1 MHHRLP
7 DVDAAAI
14 RLAEPRALTQAI
26 ASWIYQQI
34 GPTGVP
40 IGGVH
45 FDSRHGDR
53 LDLRAV
59 FERPGDGML
68 SPASPAYATTPSRS
82 TTPTFRKHCA
92 STDCNGPP
100 DTRNNCRSARFGYPV
115 QTSLEG
121 VLVTDGESIEDQ
133 LNELRARIVEI
144 NELTQYNLLTG
155 EALGLI
161 RGMLID
167 LVEASDADP
176 DDYID
181 DLDRLDQIAN
191 QFP

>member
-1 MHHRLP
+1 ME
-7 DVDAAAI
+7 D
-14 RLAEPRALTQAI
+14 
-26 ASWIYQQI
+26 
-34 GPTGVP
+34 
-40 IGGVH
+40 
-45 FDSRHGDR
+45 
-53 LDLRAV
+53 
-59 FERPGDGML
+59 
-68 SPASPAYATTPSRS
+68 
-82 TTPTFRKHCA
+82 
-92 STDCNGPP
+92 
-100 DTRNNCRSARFGYPV
+100 
-115 QTSLEG
+115 

-161 RGMLID
+161 RSMLID
-167 LVEASDADP
+167 LVEAADADP

>member
-1 MHHRLP
+1 
-7 DVDAAAI
+7 
-14 RLAEPRALTQAI
+14 
-26 ASWIYQQI
+26 
-34 GPTGVP
+34 
-40 IGGVH
+40 
-45 FDSRHGDR
+45 
-53 LDLRAV
+53 
-59 FERPGDGML
+59 
-68 SPASPAYATTPSRS
+68 
-82 TTPTFRKHCA
+82 
-92 STDCNGPP
+92 
-100 DTRNNCRSARFGYPV
+100 
-115 QTSLEG
+115 
-121 VLVTDGESIEDQ
+121 VTDGESIEGQ
-133 LNELRARIVEI
+133 LNELRARIIEI

>member
-1 MHHRLP
+1 M
-7 DVDAAAI
+7 
-14 RLAEPRALTQAI
+14 E
-26 ASWIYQQI
+26 
-34 GPTGVP
+34 
-40 IGGVH
+40 GVH
-45 FDSRHGDR
+45 
-53 LDLRAV
+53 
-59 FERPGDGML
+59 
-68 SPASPAYATTPSRS
+68 
-82 TTPTFRKHCA
+82 
-92 STDCNGPP
+92 
-100 DTRNNCRSARFGYPV
+100 
-115 QTSLEG
+115 
-121 VLVTDGESIEDQ
+121 VTDGESIEDQ
-133 LNELRARIVEI
+133 LNELRARIIEI

>member
-1 MHHRLP
+1 M
-7 DVDAAAI
+7 
-14 RLAEPRALTQAI
+14 
-26 ASWIYQQI
+26 
-34 GPTGVP
+34 
-40 IGGVH
+40 
-45 FDSRHGDR
+45 
-53 LDLRAV
+53 
-59 FERPGDGML
+59 
-68 SPASPAYATTPSRS
+68 
-82 TTPTFRKHCA
+82 
-92 STDCNGPP
+92 
-100 DTRNNCRSARFGYPV
+100 
-115 QTSLEG
+115 
-121 VLVTDGESIEDQ
+121 TDGESIEDQ
-133 LNELRARIVEI
+133 LNELHARIIEI

>member
-1 MHHRLP
+1 MRL
-7 DVDAAAI
+7 
-14 RLAEPRALTQAI
+14 Q
-26 ASWIYQQI
+26 
-34 GPTGVP
+34 
-40 IGGVH
+40 
-45 FDSRHGDR
+45 
-53 LDLRAV
+53 
-59 FERPGDGML
+59 
-68 SPASPAYATTPSRS
+68 
-82 TTPTFRKHCA
+82 
-92 STDCNGPP
+92 N
-100 DTRNNCRSARFGYPV
+100 
-115 QTSLEG
+115 SLEG

-133 LNELRARIVEI
+133 LNELRARIIEI

-161 RGMLID
+161 RGILID

>member
-1 MHHRLP
+1 LS
-7 DVDAAAI
+7 
-14 RLAEPRALTQAI
+14 LC
-26 ASWIYQQI
+26 
-34 GPTGVP
+34 P
-40 IGGVH
+40 IQ
-45 FDSRHGDR
+45 
-53 LDLRAV
+53 LCDL
-59 FERPGDGML
+59 
-68 SPASPAYATTPSRS
+68 
-82 TTPTFRKHCA
+82 
-92 STDCNGPP
+92 
-100 DTRNNCRSARFGYPV
+100 

-133 LNELRARIVEI
+133 LNELRTRIIEI
-144 NELTQYNLLTG
+144 HELTQYNLLTG

>member
-1 MHHRLP
+1 M
-7 DVDAAAI
+7 
-14 RLAEPRALTQAI
+14 
-26 ASWIYQQI
+26 
-34 GPTGVP
+34 
-40 IGGVH
+40 
-45 FDSRHGDR
+45 
-53 LDLRAV
+53 
-59 FERPGDGML
+59 
-68 SPASPAYATTPSRS
+68 
-82 TTPTFRKHCA
+82 
-92 STDCNGPP
+92 
-100 DTRNNCRSARFGYPV
+100 
-115 QTSLEG
+115 
-121 VLVTDGESIEDQ
+121 TDGESIEDQ
-133 LNELRARIVEI
+133 LNELRARIIEN

>member
-1 MHHRLP
+1 M
-7 DVDAAAI
+7 
-14 RLAEPRALTQAI
+14 
-26 ASWIYQQI
+26 
-34 GPTGVP
+34 
-40 IGGVH
+40 
-45 FDSRHGDR
+45 
-53 LDLRAV
+53 
-59 FERPGDGML
+59 
-68 SPASPAYATTPSRS
+68 
-82 TTPTFRKHCA
+82 
-92 STDCNGPP
+92 
-100 DTRNNCRSARFGYPV
+100 
-115 QTSLEG
+115 
-121 VLVTDGESIEDQ
+121 TDGESIEDQ

>member
-1 MHHRLP
+1 
-7 DVDAAAI
+7 
-14 RLAEPRALTQAI
+14 
-26 ASWIYQQI
+26 
-34 GPTGVP
+34 
-40 IGGVH
+40 
-45 FDSRHGDR
+45 
-53 LDLRAV
+53 
-59 FERPGDGML
+59 
-68 SPASPAYATTPSRS
+68 
-82 TTPTFRKHCA
+82 
-92 STDCNGPP
+92 
-100 DTRNNCRSARFGYPV
+100 
-115 QTSLEG
+115 
-121 VLVTDGESIEDQ
+121 VTDGESIEDQ
-133 LNELRARIVEI
+133 LNELHARIIEI

>member
-1 MHHRLP
+1 M
-7 DVDAAAI
+7 
-14 RLAEPRALTQAI
+14 
-26 ASWIYQQI
+26 
-34 GPTGVP
+34 
-40 IGGVH
+40 
-45 FDSRHGDR
+45 
-53 LDLRAV
+53 
-59 FERPGDGML
+59 
-68 SPASPAYATTPSRS
+68 
-82 TTPTFRKHCA
+82 
-92 STDCNGPP
+92 
-100 DTRNNCRSARFGYPV
+100 
-115 QTSLEG
+115 
-121 VLVTDGESIEDQ
+121 TDGESIEDQ

-176 DDYID
+176 DDNID

>member
-1 MHHRLP
+1 M
-7 DVDAAAI
+7 
-14 RLAEPRALTQAI
+14 TN
-26 ASWIYQQI
+26 S
-34 GPTGVP
+34 
-40 IGGVH
+40 
-45 FDSRHGDR
+45 
-53 LDLRAV
+53 
-59 FERPGDGML
+59 
-68 SPASPAYATTPSRS
+68 
-82 TTPTFRKHCA
+82 
-92 STDCNGPP
+92 
-100 DTRNNCRSARFGYPV
+100 
-115 QTSLEG
+115 
-121 VLVTDGESIEDQ
+121 ESIEDQ
-133 LNELRARIVEI
+133 HNELRARIVEI

>member
-1 MHHRLP
+1 M
-7 DVDAAAI
+7 
-14 RLAEPRALTQAI
+14 
-26 ASWIYQQI
+26 
-34 GPTGVP
+34 
-40 IGGVH
+40 
-45 FDSRHGDR
+45 
-53 LDLRAV
+53 
-59 FERPGDGML
+59 
-68 SPASPAYATTPSRS
+68 
-82 TTPTFRKHCA
+82 
-92 STDCNGPP
+92 
-100 DTRNNCRSARFGYPV
+100 
-115 QTSLEG
+115 EG

-133 LNELRARIVEI
+133 LNELRSRIVEI
-144 NELTQYNLLTG
+144 NELTQFNLLTG

>member
-1 MHHRLP
+1 M
-7 DVDAAAI
+7 
-14 RLAEPRALTQAI
+14 
-26 ASWIYQQI
+26 
-34 GPTGVP
+34 
-40 IGGVH
+40 
-45 FDSRHGDR
+45 
-53 LDLRAV
+53 
-59 FERPGDGML
+59 
-68 SPASPAYATTPSRS
+68 
-82 TTPTFRKHCA
+82 
-92 STDCNGPP
+92 
-100 DTRNNCRSARFGYPV
+100 
-115 QTSLEG
+115 
-121 VLVTDGESIEDQ
+121 TDGESIEGQ
-133 LNELRARIVEI
+133 LNELRARIIEI

>member
-1 MHHRLP
+1 M
-7 DVDAAAI
+7 
-14 RLAEPRALTQAI
+14 
-26 ASWIYQQI
+26 
-34 GPTGVP
+34 
-40 IGGVH
+40 
-45 FDSRHGDR
+45 
-53 LDLRAV
+53 
-59 FERPGDGML
+59 
-68 SPASPAYATTPSRS
+68 
-82 TTPTFRKHCA
+82 
-92 STDCNGPP
+92 
-100 DTRNNCRSARFGYPV
+100 
-115 QTSLEG
+115 EG

-133 LNELRARIVEI
+133 LNKLRARIVEI

>member
-1 MHHRLP
+1 MSPGTIQLC
-7 DVDAAAI
+7 
-14 RLAEPRALTQAI
+14 
-26 ASWIYQQI
+26 
-34 GPTGVP
+34 
-40 IGGVH
+40 
-45 FDSRHGDR
+45 
-53 LDLRAV
+53 DL
-59 FERPGDGML
+59 
-68 SPASPAYATTPSRS
+68 
-82 TTPTFRKHCA
+82 
-92 STDCNGPP
+92 
-100 DTRNNCRSARFGYPV
+100 

-133 LNELRARIVEI
+133 LNELRCRIRI

-167 LVEASDADP
+167 LVDASDADQ

>member
-1 MHHRLP
+1 M
-7 DVDAAAI
+7 
-14 RLAEPRALTQAI
+14 
-26 ASWIYQQI
+26 
-34 GPTGVP
+34 
-40 IGGVH
+40 
-45 FDSRHGDR
+45 
-53 LDLRAV
+53 
-59 FERPGDGML
+59 
-68 SPASPAYATTPSRS
+68 
-82 TTPTFRKHCA
+82 
-92 STDCNGPP
+92 
-100 DTRNNCRSARFGYPV
+100 
-115 QTSLEG
+115 EG
-121 VLVTDGESIEDQ
+121 VLVTDSESIDDQ

>member
-1 MHHRLP
+1 M
-7 DVDAAAI
+7 
-14 RLAEPRALTQAI
+14 
-26 ASWIYQQI
+26 
-34 GPTGVP
+34 
-40 IGGVH
+40 
-45 FDSRHGDR
+45 
-53 LDLRAV
+53 
-59 FERPGDGML
+59 
-68 SPASPAYATTPSRS
+68 
-82 TTPTFRKHCA
+82 
-92 STDCNGPP
+92 
-100 DTRNNCRSARFGYPV
+100 
-115 QTSLEG
+115 EG
-121 VLVTDGESIEDQ
+121 VLVTDGDSIEDQ

>member
-1 MHHRLP
+1 ME
-7 DVDAAAI
+7 D
-14 RLAEPRALTQAI
+14 
-26 ASWIYQQI
+26 
-34 GPTGVP
+34 
-40 IGGVH
+40 
-45 FDSRHGDR
+45 
-53 LDLRAV
+53 
-59 FERPGDGML
+59 
-68 SPASPAYATTPSRS
+68 
-82 TTPTFRKHCA
+82 
-92 STDCNGPP
+92 
-100 DTRNNCRSARFGYPV
+100 
-115 QTSLEG
+115 

-167 LVEASDADP
+167 LVEAADADP

>member
-1 MHHRLP
+1 M
-7 DVDAAAI
+7 
-14 RLAEPRALTQAI
+14 
-26 ASWIYQQI
+26 
-34 GPTGVP
+34 
-40 IGGVH
+40 
-45 FDSRHGDR
+45 
-53 LDLRAV
+53 
-59 FERPGDGML
+59 
-68 SPASPAYATTPSRS
+68 
-82 TTPTFRKHCA
+82 
-92 STDCNGPP
+92 
-100 DTRNNCRSARFGYPV
+100 
-115 QTSLEG
+115 EG

-133 LNELRARIVEI
+133 LNELRARIIEI

-181 DLDRLDQIAN
+181 DLERLDQIAN